1 MERTHPGVHTE
12 LRQIP
17 LSSQGYMN
25 TAVDLLCA
33 FDYSLFFM
41 NYNETISHGGSF
53 LRPLFLLRKYFK
65 GVCQLELNTTKTTQP
80 APELSSSQAGGTITC
95 CTGTDKG

>member
-1 MERTHPGVHTE
+1 
-12 LRQIP
+12 
-17 LSSQGYMN
+17 
-25 TAVDLLCA
+25 
-33 FDYSLFFM
+33 M

-95 CTGTDKG
+95 CTGTDKGWITAVVTPVLGDEDPIVKETEVVFFWALKNEESRVN